1 MVTSSHLPR
10 SPIKEVFTCP
20 DCEKV
25 HVTFW
30 DNVKKIYS
38 QEEWQYIV
46 DILITDCEYEIAI
59 TNGRKINFYDFL
71 NKYQTVLDSYSI
83 DSIYKSILN
92 DRIKFIRYKI

>member
-1 MVTSSHLPR
+1 METSSHLPR
-10 SPIKEVFTCP
+10 SPIKEVFICP

-46 DILITDCEYEIAI
+46 DQGVKALKKI
-59 TNGRKINFYDFL
+59 TNVMPISDDPKVF
-71 NKYQTVLDSYSI
+71 
-83 DSIYKSILN
+83 
-92 DRIKFIRYKI
+92 

>member
-46 DILITDCEYEIAI
+46 DQGVKALKTKLWYRNIAPW
-59 TNGRKINFYDFL
+59 T
-71 NKYQTVLDSYSI
+71 TVPAAICRRSRSSGGAAHGSSSRLESSDV
-83 DSIYKSILN
+83 
-92 DRIKFIRYKI
+92 